1 MDRAKRYIV
10 GFGMFWYH
18 FVVGDDW
25 TIAAAVVV
33 GLIVTALVAHN
44 GGKDWVW
51 FLMPLAAVA
60 ILGASVWRASRA
72 A

>member
-1 MDRAKRYIV
+1 MSYIV
-10 GFGMFWYH
+10 GFGKFWYH

-25 TIAAAVVV
+25 MIAAAVVV
-33 GLIVTALVAHN
+33 GLIVTALLAHN
-44 GGKDWVW
+44 GVPGWW
-51 FLMPLAAVA
+51 LMPLAAVA